1 MLKTMLNS
9 IKTLTRYCKT
19 TINVFFKKNF
29 FDDDK
34 NVYLHNKFFVKNQN
48 STASHV
54 IIQTK
59 TKVLN

>member
-34 NVYLHNKFFVKNQN
+34 KFYLHDKFFVSNRIF
-48 STASHV
+48 TA
-54 IIQTK
+54 
-59 TKVLN
+59 